1 MTTVQNS
8 KLVFN
13 EVNAIVI
20 TESNALNDRIFSCDY
35 IPEISNNHDLLK
47 LRINNLALSEN
58 SNIEFK
64 IVFNNQYPNMDISYQ
79 EIREVYVNGVSRNI
93 KYNDE
98 DEAIEQSHYILQS
111 FIVERDSENGYEIF
125 SRIIRLP
132 IDSKFETINDI
143 NILAVKDI
151 ALNNNTKYSYYDISY
166 NSYYYKNTNEVQ
178 NDSDYNDRNKL
189 DLSIN
194 TPEKPITDD
203 EFDKFIVNLYEDDGT
218 LVDTSGNED
227 EDEETQF
234 VDKDSIQGFKF
245 KNLIPDEGYYVKL
258 MPAKLN
264 SNNTYKFAFAD
275 FFRLKEI
282 WITSNYSI
290 DKSIFKSIGYKT
302 LDSTS
307 NYSII
312 DIERGIKLLPII
324 NIDVTNIYKFQIT
337 TPNVY
342 PYFRIVLQ
350 SGINW
355 DKMELIGD
363 RENSNRVP
371 H

>member
-13 EVNAIVI
+13 EENTIVI
-20 TESNALNDRIFSCDY
+20 TESNALNDQIFSCDY
-35 IPEISNNHDLLK
+35 IPEISNNDDLLK
-47 LRINNLALSEN
+47 LRINNLVLSEN
-58 SNIEFK
+58 SSIEFK

-93 KYNDE
+93 KYNNE
-98 DEAIEQSHYILQS
+98 DEAIELSHYILQS
-111 FIVERDSENGYEIF
+111 FIVERDSENEYEIF

-166 NSYYYKNTNEVQ
+166 NSDYYKNTNEVQ
-178 NDSDYNDRNKL
+178 LDSNYNDRNKL
-189 DLSIN
+189 DISIN
-194 TPEKPITDD
+194 IPEKPITDD
-203 EFDKFIVNLYEDDGT
+203 EFDNFIVNLYEGDGT

-227 EDEETQF
+227 DETEF
-234 VDKDSIQGFKF
+234 VNKDSIQGFKF
-245 KNLIPDEGYYVKL
+245 NNLILGKTYSVKL

-282 WITSNYSI
+282 HIMSNDSI

-302 LDSTS
+302 LNSTS

-312 DIERGIKLLPII
+312 DIERGIKLLET
-324 NIDVTNIYKFQIT
+324 DVTNIYKFQIT

-350 SGINW
+350 HGINVG
-355 DKMELIGD
+355 KMELFGD

-371 H
+371 N